1 MKVGRGV
8 PVALGVGYA
17 LLWCGG
23 VASYLLLGGP
33 PAGSGWTAPA
43 FLFLC
48 ALLTLSLTPPGWRWQ
63 LAVAGLAGM
72 AAEYASLRWGVP
84 FGTYAYTEVLAPSV
98 LGVPVAIGCAWL
110 ILFAYVRQMLA
121 WFEVRP
127 WLRVIVGAAWMT
139 ALDLVIDPLAAG
151 PLGYWTWGGGGWY
164 YGVPAGNFAGWFGVS
179 ALLFLA
185 FGRSPGKDRGA
196 TVPGVSVLLFFTLLA
211 VGHRMAGPLLAGS
224 ILLGAHA
231 AVFLTAK
238 GRRRP

>member
-1 MKVGRGV
+1 M
-8 PVALGVGYA
+8 ALWAGYA

-43 FLFLC
+43 FLFIC
-48 ALLTLSLTPPGWRWQ
+48 ALLTLSLTPAGWRWP

-72 AAEYASLRWGVP
+72 AAEYAGLRWGVP

-110 ILFAYVRQMLA
+110 VLFAYVRQMLA
-121 WFEVRP
+121 WFEVRA

-151 PLGYWTWGGGGWY
+151 PLGYWTWEEGGRY
-164 YGVPAGNFAGWFGVS
+164 YGVAGGNFAGWFGVS
-179 ALLFLA
+179 VLLFLI
-185 FGRSPGKDRGA
+185 FGRSPGKNRGVA
-196 TVPGVSVLLFFTLLA
+196 MAGFSILLFFTLLA
-211 VGHRMAGPLLAGS
+211 AGHRMAGPLLAGT
-224 ILLGAHA
+224 ILMGVHA
-231 AVFLTAK
+231 AALLVDT